1 MRPLAESSVQRDFKL
16 TKAEREKEIQAE
28 AARNLA
34 QEWPLPNNLSDL
46 KSFAFGSLT
55 WRDMLF
61 VGASEL
67 IPVLLMMPFSSMNVV
82 SPFCCLS
89 C

>member
-1 MRPLAESSVQRDFKL
+1 MAESSVQRDFKL

-46 KSFAFGSLT
+46 KSFAFGS
-55 WRDMLF
+55 RNLF
-61 VGASEL
+61 SVLESGKRHGPAS
-67 IPVLLMMPFSSMNVV
+67 MDDRRSSGH
-82 SPFCCLS
+82 SPAPLFFQLDFAG
-89 C
+89 